1 MLTFRYSQCHSSL
14 SCVTITALQMDF
26 IWRGTAASRVNDK
39 DGMVKSQVLDR
50 LYWAGGC
57 PFTLALICSNNTEFL
72 PTKQLC
78 HLAWSGQLGVV
89 LPQRKTLLTDHLLLR
104 RQICPVTFT
113 FSLPKPIK
121 HLMCLVIISRPIMEI
136 STKKKKKNHLSYPDS
151 CSYLVLLS
159 EGHRLP
165 WSFFS
170 QYVSRLAISVLCVP
184 PDLRE
189 IVFVLQSQSN
199 SYHERQAERQR
210 ADLLKQAHGL
220 TEVRVETFSHT
231 QCLESRH
238 RSQTKCA

>member
-1 MLTFRYSQCHSSL
+1 MTDSFWFFFLLLFPAPSGLLLWFWLCWPWGATGFMLTFRYSQCHSSL

-121 HLMCLVIISRPIMEI
+121 HLMCL
-136 STKKKKKNHLSYPDS
+136 LSSP
-151 CSYLVLLS
+151 
-159 EGHRLP
+159 G
-165 WSFFS
+165 
-170 QYVSRLAISVLCVP
+170 Q
-184 PDLRE
+184 
-189 IVFVLQSQSN
+189 
-199 SYHERQAERQR
+199 
-210 ADLLKQAHGL
+210 
-220 TEVRVETFSHT
+220 
-231 QCLESRH
+231 
-238 RSQTKCA
+238 